1 MLNLSQSPAPIK
13 IDPLSIVKLTTRPVH
28 VDHRIDLNRYFAH
41 TADGR
46 EVELPLGAWRAL
58 FKAILANPL
67 RRLVRTRVGLELVAE
82 GDELLVR
89 WLDGEITNEE
99 KRPRP
104 ATVEAAVAEMA
115 AMGKE
120 SKPELAGRMDSA
132 AELVLLGRVTLA
144 DGGKAQVGPYRVAA
158 GRCTC
163 ADYEY
168 RGDWCKHR
176 LAARMARHLAANGF
190 ELPPARVEPTTPQIT
205 ARNLALIASG
215 AVIDEAARRERAYRE
230 STHGARTAAL
240 RMMANGAKTL
250 PADLARRAGL
260 VTSDELRVTNE
271 EEAR

>member
-1 MLNLSQSPAPIK
+1 MIMSTV

-163 ADYEY
+163 ADYKY

-190 ELPPARVEPTTPQIT
+190 ELPRPATTTTPQIS
-205 ARNLALIASG
+205 AENLTLIARG
-215 AVIDEAARRERAYRE
+215 QVIDNALRERAAYAQ
-230 STHGARTAAL
+230 SSHGARDRAL
-240 RMMANGAKTL
+240 RMLGNGAKTL
-250 PADLARRAGL
+250 PADLARRAG
-260 VTSDELRVTNE
+260 VGGRESGRYEIRNTSE